1 MFGVGRKASR
11 GETPASAAAEFELL
25 GNHAPMGGVASG
37 GVYPENHVPEG
48 GVAPIA

>member
-1 MFGVGRKASR
+1 MVEVGRKASR

-37 GVYPENHVPEG
+37 VYPEKHVPEG
-48 GVAPIA
+48 GMAPVP